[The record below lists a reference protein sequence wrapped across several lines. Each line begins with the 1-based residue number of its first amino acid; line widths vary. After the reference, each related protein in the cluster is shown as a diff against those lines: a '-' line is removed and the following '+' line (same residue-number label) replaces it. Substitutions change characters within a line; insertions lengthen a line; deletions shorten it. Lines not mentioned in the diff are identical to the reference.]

1 MNENELK
8 VLKDI
13 LINSMKMLLLSMNL
27 KPMTLLNY

>member
-13 LINSMKMLLLSMNL
+13 SINSMKMLLLSMNL
-27 KPMTLLNY
+27 KQMILLNY